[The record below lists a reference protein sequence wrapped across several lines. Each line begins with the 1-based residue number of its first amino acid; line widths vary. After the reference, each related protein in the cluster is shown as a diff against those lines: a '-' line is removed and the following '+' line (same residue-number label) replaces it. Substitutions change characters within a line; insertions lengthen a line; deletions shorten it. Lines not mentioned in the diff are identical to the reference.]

1 MGNRMRRFRSCVV
14 VMMFLPFAGCS
25 PPAVNSNG
33 DRGTVL
39 STLTKLADPVKNIGA
54 LNSAELQILV
64 TQLPSLTDELAKL
77 GFYLPPDISLP
88 DLDDEEAEALE
99 QFLAANGVNTF
110 EDLADLGSAVASG
123 LVQIPEIL
131 EDDFDAFVAQ
141 FGRPRPT

>member
-1 MGNRMRRFRSCVV
+1 MRSRTRLVGSCIGA
-14 VMMFLPFAGCS
+14 MMFLPLAGCS
-25 PPAVNSNG
+25 PPTVNSNG

-39 STLTKLADPVKNIGA
+39 STLTKLTDPVKNIGA

-64 TQLPSLTDELAKL
+64 TQLPTLTDELAKL
-77 GFYLPPDISLP
+77 GFYLPPDIALP
-88 DLDDEEAEALE
+88 DLDDQEAEALE

-110 EDLADLGSAVASG
+110 EDLADLASAVTAG

-131 EDDFDAFVAQ
+131 QDDFDAFAAQ